1 MNEQKPSW
9 KGCIV
14 FGILNILLVLL
25 GTKLSIV
32 LISTAMILL
41 IITSIAVTAKSVKED
56 MAAGFRLSALGC
68 VVGLLLQCIAG
79 VLYVF
84 NVVSNIISPFIV
96 RRNYLHLTFKSP

>member
-14 FGILNILLVLL
+14 FGIINILLVLL
-25 GTKLSIV
+25 CTKLNII

-41 IITSIAVTAKSVKED
+41 IIIGIAVTAKSVKED
-56 MAAGFRLSALGC
+56 RESGFKLSALGC
-68 VVGLLLQCIAG
+68 VVGLLLQCVAG

-84 NVVSNIISPFIV
+84 NIVSNIISPFV
-96 RRNYLHLTFKSP
+96 K

>member
-9 KGCIV
+9 NGCIV

-25 GTKLSIV
+25 CTKLHII

-41 IITSIAVTAKSVKED
+41 IITGFAVAVKSIKED
-56 MAAGFRLSALGC
+56 REAGFKLSALGC

-84 NVVSNIISPFIV
+84 NVVSNIISPFI
-96 RRNYLHLTFKSP
+96 K